1 MTRVEQSDDAHGYAE
16 QRAHVPDLMH
26 AGMPCVGDEERVAR
40 LHLPP
45 LETPSYFGDLRTLED
60 VCAGESRKAPA
71 RGTGGA
77 FHLDLDHAR
86 RHAASRSCLRQLDG
100 KMVQPLPRV
109 ALLVALD
116 GQNPNGHLRCSLAE
130 YCE

>member
-1 MTRVEQSDDAHGYAE
+1 MRNVSPGCTS
-16 QRAHVPDLMH
+16 
-26 AGMPCVGDEERVAR
+26 
-40 LHLPP
+40 P

-60 VCAGESRKAPA
+60 VCAGEIEEGA
-71 RGTGGA
+71 RQGYRRGYLA
-77 FHLDLDHAR
+77 LNLDHAR
-86 RHAASRSCLRQLDG
+86 RHAACRRCLRQLHG
-100 KMVQPLPRV
+100 EMVQPLPRV